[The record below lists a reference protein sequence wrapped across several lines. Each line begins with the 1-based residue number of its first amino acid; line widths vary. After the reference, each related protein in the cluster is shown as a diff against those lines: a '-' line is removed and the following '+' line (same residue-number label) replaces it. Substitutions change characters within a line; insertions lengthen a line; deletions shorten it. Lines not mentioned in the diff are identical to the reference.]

1 MSIFAKNSI
10 AKTAVVAAS
19 LSLVAV
25 GCTTDPVTG
34 ERGIARPAATGAAGA
49 GVGALLG
56 ALIGGKNNRTEV
68 LVGTGIGA
76 IAGAGVGVYLD
87 AQEKKLRERTAGTG
101 IEVERDGDSL
111 KLNMP
116 SQVTFGVDSAI
127 INDQFRPALN
137 EVSQVLAEYE
147 KSFVDVYGHTDS
159 TGSDAYNMT
168 LSQRRA
174 DSVATYLAS
183 NGVQRARIAQ
193 QGFGETQPI
202 ASNDTAEGRAQNR
215 RVEIRIVPITED
227 AVS

>member
-1 MSIFAKNSI
+1 MSKI
-10 AKTAVVAAS
+10 AKTAVIAAS
-19 LSLVAV
+19 LSFVV
-25 GCTTDPVTG
+25 SGCVTNPETG
-34 ERGIARPAATGAAGA
+34 NQRIARPAITGAAGA
-49 GVGALLG
+49 GIGAALG
-56 ALIGGKNNRTEV
+56 ALIGGKSNRTEV

-101 IEVERDGDSL
+101 IEVERQGDSL

-127 INDQFRPALN
+127 INEQFRPALN
-137 EVSQVLAEYE
+137 EVAQVLTEYE
-147 KSFVDVYGHTDS
+147 SSFVDVYGHTDS

-215 RVEIRIVPITED
+215 RVEIRIVPITEG
-227 AVS
+227 AAS